1 MIHRYQQDDAV
12 SLVTVIREANNVI
25 AKQFDITFENNPK
38 HPSFYTEEWLAK
50 DIARGEQYFV
60 THVSRMSSETEGELG
75 GIAACVA
82 FEHPRPDTAYLNRL
96 SVLPQYQRQGIG
108 RALVEYVIDYA
119 KSKNITFIS
128 IGSIASHA
136 VLKEWYI
143 RLGFVEGET
152 KVIDHLPFDVA
163 YLRLT
168 LS

>member
-1 MIHRYQQDDAV
+1 MIHRYRQDDAAQLV
-12 SLVTVIREANNVI
+12 SVICEANAVV
-25 AKQFDITFENNPK
+25 AKQFDITLDNNPK

-60 THVSRMSSETEGELG
+60 AHVSRMSSETEGELG
-75 GIAACVA
+75 CIAACVA

-128 IGSIASHA
+128 IGIIASHA

-168 LS
+168 LP